1 VSAVWLCSA
10 RVRAFLVILMRV
22 FCGVCVCVQLQCFG
36 YFDASTGAKS
46 KDIIRD
52 PLLGEMDLWEVRESL
67 FLGGRHDVNGRSFCQ
82 LMRRSPFES
91 GWR

>member
-1 VSAVWLCSA
+1 MECKEPDASTLPLCTA
-10 RVRAFLVILMRV
+10 RVRAFPVISFLLLF
-22 FCGVCVCVQLQCFG
+22 FCGMCVQLQCFG

-67 FLGGRHDVNGRSFCQ
+67 FLGGRHDVNGGC
-82 LMRRSPFES
+82 L
-91 GWR
+91 

>member
-1 VSAVWLCSA
+1 
-10 RVRAFLVILMRV
+10 M
-22 FCGVCVCVQLQCFG
+22 CVQLQCFG

-67 FLGGRHDVNGRSFCQ
+67 FLGGRHDVNGGC
-82 LMRRSPFES
+82 L
-91 GWR
+91 